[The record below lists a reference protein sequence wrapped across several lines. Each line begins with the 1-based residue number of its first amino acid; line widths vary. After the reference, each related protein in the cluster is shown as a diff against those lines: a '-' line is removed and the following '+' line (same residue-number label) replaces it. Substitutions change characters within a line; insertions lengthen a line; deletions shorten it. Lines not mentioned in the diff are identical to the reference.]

1 MVTQP
6 STNIVAERMP
16 LARMLTRSHLG
27 IALAYVAGY
36 GLLDWVSYVHP
47 FSVYG
52 ITPWNP
58 QVGLSFALIIVFGR
72 AYLPWLFVAPFAA
85 DLFVRQLPL
94 PIGVEI
100 AVVAVIGLGYGAA
113 TSALLSPGVALDPTL
128 ASRRAML
135 SLISVAAASVAV
147 VALAHAG
154 ILVASGLMPSTDF
167 LPATFLAFV
176 GDMIGV
182 MVVTP
187 FVLILFTRRRW
198 PAMSWELAALLFLV
212 AAALWIVFGFADAL
226 RYQLFYIFFI
236 PVIWTAVRFGLEGV
250 TVTLMATQIGL
261 IAAIQLSGQSPVDVL
276 TYQAL
281 MVVLAGTGLALGVL
295 VNEQRRA
302 QQQLRLQ
309 QDALARA
316 ARLGAMGEFAAAV
329 AHEINQ
335 PLTAIANYA
344 QLARRAAEKRPP
356 DASAAADAASS
367 VVQQVNRAAEVVRR
381 LRNLIRLGRSETEPV
396 SVAQLFREAHSIC
409 RPELER
415 RDIEF
420 QERVARNLPAV
431 LVDALQIEQVIVNL
445 VRNSVEA
452 LAQAGR
458 YDGRIVL
465 DANLADADTVKIMIH
480 DNGPGFDPELIEG
493 ALTPFTSTKLEGLGI
508 GLALAR
514 SIVESHGGKLNIESS
529 PRGATV
535 SFTLKCA
542 TGEIHQA

>member
-1 MVTQP
+1 MTEQSP
-6 STNIVAERMP
+6 NTVAARMP

-27 IALAYVAGY
+27 IALTYVAAY

-58 QVGLSFALIIVFGR
+58 QVGLSFALIVIFGR

-94 PIGVEI
+94 PIAEEI
-100 AVVAVIGLGYGAA
+100 AVVAVTGLGYGAA
-113 TSALLSPGVALDPTL
+113 TSVLLSMRVALDPRL
-128 ASRRAML
+128 ASRRAL
-135 SLISVAAASVAV
+135 LALISVALASIAV
-147 VALAHAG
+147 VAMAHAG
-154 ILVASGLMPSTDF
+154 ILVVSGLMPPSDF
-167 LPATFLAFV
+167 LSATFLAFV

-198 PAMSWELAALLFLV
+198 PTMSWELATLLVLV
-212 AAALWIVFGFADAL
+212 AVALWIVFGFVDSL
-226 RYQLFYIFFI
+226 RYQLFYVFFI

-261 IAAIQLSGQSPVDVL
+261 IVAIQLSGQNSVDVV

-281 MVVLAGTGLALGVL
+281 MVVLAATGLVFGVL

-309 QDALARA
+309 QDAMARA

-344 QLARRAAEKRPP
+344 QLARRAVEKQPP
-356 DASAAADAASS
+356 DATAAAQAAASA
-367 VVQQVNRAAEVVRR
+367 VQQVNRAADVVRK
-381 LRNLIRLGRSETEPV
+381 LRTLIRLGRSETEPV
-396 SVAQLFREAHSIC
+396 SVAQLFREVHSIC
-409 RPELER
+409 RPEIER
-415 RDIEF
+415 RDVDF
-420 QERVARNLPAV
+420 QERIARDLPAV
-431 LVDALQIEQVIVNL
+431 MVDALQIEQVIVNL
-445 VRNSVEA
+445 VRNSAEA
-452 LAQAGR
+452 LTQAGR
-458 YDGRIVL
+458 HDGRIVL
-465 DANLADADTVKIMIH
+465 EASQADAGFVKIAVR

-493 ALTPFTSTKLEGLGI
+493 EITPFASAKPEGLGI

-514 SIVESHGGKLNIESS
+514 SIVESHGGKLNIDSS
-529 PRGATV
+529 PRGAAV
-535 SFTLKCA
+535 SFTLQCA
-542 TGEIHQA
+542 AKESHPT